1 MGTWVTGKP
10 GSRELGAWRAGE
22 VRGND
27 ECRLGAD
34 VHWTGVGASCHK
46 RHRVSPRCHG
56 RAGDEA
62 GDWAGANRVRAESPR
77 KALLLRSRWNA
88 KVNVASSSTYR
99 RCIGSA
105 LSLPSK
111 SARVCVRQRN
121 GLRGGERCFPVCSS
135 PYGLSSHD
143 GPDRRDKDVRLYISS
158 TSPQRSSIFVF
169 YHDHLLSTLLSL
181 VRDVRPYVRA
191 VQRNY

>member
-1 MGTWVTGKP
+1 M
-10 GSRELGAWRAGE
+10 
-22 VRGND
+22 
-27 ECRLGAD
+27 
-34 VHWTGVGASCHK
+34 
-46 RHRVSPRCHG
+46 
-56 RAGDEA
+56 
-62 GDWAGANRVRAESPR
+62 
-77 KALLLRSRWNA
+77 
-88 KVNVASSSTYR
+88 
-99 RCIGSA
+99 
-105 LSLPSK
+105 
-111 SARVCVRQRN
+111 
-121 GLRGGERCFPVCSS
+121 CSS